1 MVSRFSPGLFIISV
15 WCDTDYNVNSKIT
28 SFERTVEFKNL
39 YYKDRRITKERIFVI
54 TKYFKFAPYL
64 KMISLLIPNWC
75 KLLETYASKN
85 KRIKAFGNR
94 QLNFQNTGHEQ
105 HIRVGH
111 PSELPSGL
119 PLKMNT
125 LTNFSIENFRPKS

>member
-64 KMISLLIPNWC
+64 KMISLLIPHWC

-85 KRIKAFGNR
+85 ERMKVFGNR
-94 QLNFQNTGHEQ
+94 QSNFYRTRTTHL
-105 HIRVGH
+105 RVGLKFR
-111 PSELPSGL
+111 PSELPFKNSHFY
-119 PLKMNT
+119 P
-125 LTNFSIENFRPKS
+125 

>member
-64 KMISLLIPNWC
+64 KMISLLIPRWPKTILSLNSEKYTGRFAC
-75 KLLETYASKN
+75 
-85 KRIKAFGNR
+85 NR
-94 QLNFQNTGHEQ
+94 PDGCIWEDWPGY
-105 HIRVGH
+105 IDVGDN
-111 PSELPSGL
+111 SELSVTDCL
-119 PLKMNT
+119 EQ
-125 LTNFSIENFRPKS
+125 SPK